1 MMATVGLDVGSTA
14 TKCVLWN
21 GARFVY
27 YITPTGWAPA
37 ESAEKAVCIVCRRAH
52 IMRRDDVHITV
63 TGYGRNIIDADRRIT
78 EITCHAAGARR
89 LAPEATTVLDIG
101 GQDSKVIRID
111 EHGKVLDFIMNDKC
125 AAGTGRFLQ
134 NMAVNLGCKLSDFC
148 EIPEDTKLQPIN
160 NMCTVFAESE
170 VIGLLAKGVDRNS
183 ICLGLLD
190 SVAQRAANLLSRVSD
205 SGDICFT
212 GGCAQNQRL
221 ARLIEQKT
229 GRRVITPDKAQFAG
243 AIGAAVIE
251 DRRR

>member
-1 MMATVGLDVGSTA
+1 MANVGLDIGSTA
-14 TKCVLWN
+14 TKCVLSD

-37 ESAEKAVCIVCRRAH
+37 ESADKAVRMVCRRAH
-52 IMRRDDVHITV
+52 ILKRDDVHITV
-63 TGYGRNIIDADRRIT
+63 TGYGRNIVEADRRVT
-78 EITCHAAGARR
+78 EITCHAAGAHR

-101 GQDSKVIRID
+101 GQDSKVIKID
-111 EHGKVLDFIMNDKC
+111 EDGKVLDFLMNDKC

-134 NMAVNLGCKLSDFC
+134 NMAVHLGCKLADFC
-148 EIPEDTKLQPIN
+148 NIPEETELQPIN

-170 VIGLLAKGVDRNS
+170 VIGLLAKGADKNS

-205 SGDICFT
+205 DGDICFT
-212 GGCAQNQRL
+212 GGCAQNRLL

-229 GRRVITPDKAQFAG
+229 GRRVITPEKAQFAG
-243 AIGAAVIE
+243 ALGAAVME
-251 DRRR
+251 ERRG